1 MSAAPLIATLL
12 LEQRAAQELDALRE
26 RWFPPERNQLSAHV
40 TMFHALPGEELPE
53 VLEAVREA
61 CRRPAFD
68 VQVTGLRSLGRG
80 VALVL
85 RAPELDAVRG
95 RIAAA
100 FAGRLGRQDAQGFR
114 PHVTVA
120 NFLPPEQARAL
131 LARLEAEFSPWS
143 ARARG
148 VGVHRY
154 LGGPWEQVAEEE
166 FEA

>member
-1 MSAAPLIATLL
+1 MEEA
-12 LEQRAAQELDALRE
+12 AAQELDALRR

-53 VLEAVREA
+53 VLDAVREA

-68 VQVTGLRSLGRG
+68 VRVTGLRSLGRG

-85 RAPELDAVRG
+85 RAPELDAVRA

-120 NFLPPEQARAL
+120 NFLPPERAREL
-131 LARLEAEFSPWS
+131 LARLEADFSPWS

-148 VGVHRY
+148 VAVHRY
-154 LGGPWEQVAEEE
+154 LGGPWEQVAEQL
-166 FEA
+166 FDA